1 MVMEVILSNDEKTVR
16 ELVAKGYCP
25 VECSINGHSIVDDLV
40 MDHHEDRSHL
50 EAVSIRAIRDH
61 AGAREHDPRFVV
73 VGACDADASFAIAAL
88 SGLIPLNAATVTLG
102 KTIGLMDTDPIG
114 RDLFSLPYGGFM
126 SVWDAD
132 NRKTNRTQQGAVD
145 AVMNWKNLCENLD
158 NPPHELQQRL
168 TAAKEREAKNVEIA
182 KQDLANATIKGGV
195 CLIHH
200 SEVFG
205 FHTWHGRVEGQPSD
219 KAAGW
224 VNPVVLIYNRDNK
237 NMGLSC
243 PNKGVAEDVFGPGG
257 LKNVFPKLG
266 AWGGRESIGG
276 SPRGMAMTP
285 EDAMAA
291 LEKIGEI
298 LAEKKLSAPKPAAK
312 TGGLKP

>member
-16 ELVAKGYCP
+16 ELVAQGYCP

-61 AGAREHDPRFVV
+61 AGARAHDPRFVV
-73 VGACDADASFAIAAL
+73 VGACDGDASFAIAAL
-88 SGLIPLNAATVTLG
+88 AGLIPVNAATVTLG
-102 KTIGLMDTDPIG
+102 KTVGLMDTDPIG
-114 RDLFSLPYGGFM
+114 RDLFSLPYGGFL
-126 SVWDAD
+126 SLWDTD
-132 NRKTNRTQQGAVD
+132 HRKTNRSQQGAVD
-145 AVMNWKNLCENLD
+145 AVMGWETLTENLD
-158 NPPHELQQRL
+158 NPPPALQNRL
-168 TAAKEREAKNVEIA
+168 TEAKAREEKNVEIA
-182 KQDLANATIKGGV
+182 RQDLAKATIKGGV

-205 FHTWHGRVEGQPSD
+205 FNTWHGRVEGQPSE

-243 PNKGVAEDVFGPGG
+243 PNKRVAEEFFGTGG

-266 AWGGRESIGG
+266 AWGGRESVGG
-276 SPRGMAMTP
+276 SPRGRAMTP

-298 LAEKKLSAPKPAAK
+298 LAEKKPSAPNPAAK
-312 TGGLKP
+312 AGGMKP